1 MFRLI
6 FVPPASVLLLF
17 VLQFSSAT
25 ARQWQDATGKYTIQG
40 DLIARSADQVVIKKE
55 KDKLVAVN
63 IAELSK
69 ADQDYLK
76 SKESE
81 EAVQVHANRLQTW
94 TFRSGLKASGHL
106 VDYTR
111 REVTLSRKRA
121 KVYVNDRTLDNLPEI
136 YQVILRKVVAYYGS
150 ADIENNLE
158 IEKWLGTK
166 GYQPQKF
173 TLDGVV
179 LALENG
185 DEYAV
190 PFFLFSDKDQALFK
204 PGWERWLQAQEDKQQ
219 YEHKKAK
226 EQFLLEAQARAYQQ
240 QQQQAQQSQQIAHM
254 QLALLAT
261 ATGAVSLWEVALYP
275 AQGYGYPLTVVVPA
289 KNSEAASAMAMQRYP
304 GYAAGEV
311 ARASY

>member
-1 MFRLI
+1 MFRL
-6 FVPPASVLLLF
+6 VLVRTAWVLLLL
-17 VLQFSSAT
+17 VLQFNTAM
-25 ARQWQDATGKYTIQG
+25 ARQWQDATGKYSIKG
-40 DLIARSADQVVIKKE
+40 ELIARSTDQVVIKKE

-63 IAELSK
+63 IAELCQ

-81 EAVQVHANRLQTW
+81 EAVQVQANRLQTW
-94 TFRSGLKASGHL
+94 TFRNGLKASGHL

-111 REVTLSRKRA
+111 REVTLSRKRG

-136 YQVILRKVVAYYGS
+136 YQLILRKVVAQFGN
-150 ADIENNLE
+150 AAVENNRD
-158 IEKWLGTK
+158 IEKWLGTN
-166 GYQPQKF
+166 GFQPQKF

-219 YEHKKAK
+219 YEQKKAK

-240 QQQQAQQSQQIAHM
+240 QQQQAQQSQQIAHV

-275 AQGYGYPLTVVVPA
+275 AQGYGYPLTVIVPA
-289 KNSEAASAMAMQRYP
+289 KNSDAASTMAMQRYP
-304 GYAAGEV
+304 GYTAGEV